1 MNKGAQMVVP
11 KCRQGITTISR
22 VIPEEFRYQPPIQ
35 TLPGQFAQMQP
46 IQSVNLINYF
56 HLRLRYKRVELY
68 LHFII
73 RIRGIK

>member
-1 MNKGAQMVVP
+1 MVVP
-11 KCRQGITTISR
+11 KCRQGITTIR
-22 VIPEEFRYQPPIQ
+22 RGPEEFRYQPPTQ
-35 TLPGQFAQMQP
+35 TVPGKFAQMQP